1 MNCPKC
7 GSKTKVLDTRDSD
20 QFETCWWRRRQ
31 CLNCKHKFTT
41 YEILPEVLIEAKN
54 AKNKLHKIGTIL
66 GVEE

>member
-7 GSKTKVLDTRDSD
+7 GSKTKVIDTRDSD

-41 YEILPEVLIEAKN
+41 YEILPEVLMELQLTK
-54 AKNKLHKIGTIL
+54 KTLYKIRKAL
-66 GVEE
+66 GVDE